1 MSRETHQSF
10 GGGVVDQRGDERVKE
25 DKGRQQGQQRR
36 PKSKGGKEGK
46 HRDIR
51 GERRSP

>member
-1 MSRETHQSF
+1 M
-10 GGGVVDQRGDERVKE
+10 DQRGDEGVKE

-36 PKSKGGKEGK
+36 PRSEGGKENE